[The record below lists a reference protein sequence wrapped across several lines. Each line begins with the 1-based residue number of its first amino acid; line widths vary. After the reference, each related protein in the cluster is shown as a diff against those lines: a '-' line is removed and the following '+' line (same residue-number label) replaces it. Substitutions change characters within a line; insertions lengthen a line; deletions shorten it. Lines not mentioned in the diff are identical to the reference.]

1 MKYLFDV
8 TLLPLERMDKH
19 DCRIVVDL
27 LRASTQITAFFDCGG
42 NSLIPCTGKEEAM
55 VIKDRMGK
63 DWKLMGEIGG
73 LMIPGFDYGNS
84 PLELTRRGAPEN
96 AVITTSNGTK
106 AILKAAEG
114 CPEVRIACARNAEA
128 ASWEA
133 ICCGKNIC
141 VVASGRDGKF
151 SLEDAVCSG
160 MIIEKM
166 LALAPSNKGTEMEL
180 TDSAITAMALWHH
193 FGPDIVSVCMETEHG
208 KILQELG
215 FTEDILFSGEI
226 DSSAVVPCYRKEG
239 EYGLILA
246 K

>member
-8 TLLPLERMDKH
+8 ALLHSERMARH

-27 LRASTQITAFFDCGG
+27 LRASTQITTFFDCGG
-42 NSLIPCTGKEEAM
+42 NSLIPCTDKEEAIM
-55 VIKDRMGK
+55 IKEKMGK
-63 DWKLMGEIGG
+63 DWKLMGETGG

-84 PLELTRRGAPEN
+84 PLEMISRGAPEN

-114 CPEVRIACARNAEA
+114 CPEVKIACAINAEA
-128 ASWEA
+128 VAWEA
-133 ICCGKNIC
+133 LCCGKSIC
-141 VVASGRDGKF
+141 VVASGMDGKF

-166 LALAPSNKGTEMEL
+166 LTLAPSNGGKEMEL
-180 TDSAITAMALWHH
+180 TDNAITAMALWHH
-193 FGPDIVSVCMETEHG
+193 FGPDIVSLCMETEHG

-215 FTEDILFSGEI
+215 FSEDILFCGEI
-226 DSSAVVPCYRKEG
+226 DSSAAVPCYRKE
-239 EYGLILA
+239 ERYGLILA